1 VLDLRVVSRRGEFGL
16 EVAFEAP
23 AGATTVIVGES
34 GAGKTSILRLA
45 AGLDRPLG
53 GRIRLDTETYAEP
66 EAGIAV
72 PPWHRDVGYVAQD
85 YALFPH
91 LTVAQNVGFGLEA
104 KGAGRREIESR
115 VAETL
120 RRTGIG
126 ELARRRPA
134 MLSGGQQQ
142 RAALA
147 RALVL
152 DPRLLLLDE
161 PLAALDLQT
170 RRQVRGELR
179 DLLRDLGCV
188 TLYVTHSPLE
198 ALLFGDRIVVV
209 EAGRVSQIGTRDDLL
224 RHPRSRYVAELMGTN
239 LLAGRVAAAGA
250 AKIRTADGELAVS
263 DPGGPGEVF
272 LTVDPGQI
280 TIHPQAPEGSAQ
292 NVFVGPIV
300 ELAPEPPSGDR
311 VRVVLGTRPVLVAEV
326 TREAV
331 AALSLREG
339 LTVYASFKATGIRTY
354 R

>member
-1 VLDLRVVSRRGEFGL
+1 MLDFQVVSHRGEFELDVG
-16 EVAFEAP
+16 FRAP

-45 AGLDRPLG
+45 AGLDHPDAG
-53 GRIRLDTETYAEP
+53 HIRLDGEVYADTA
-66 EAGIAV
+66 AGVAV
-72 PPWHRDVGYVAQD
+72 PAWRRDVGYVAQD

-91 LTVAQNVGFGLEA
+91 LTVAENVAFGLKRTSA
-104 KGAGRREIESR
+104 RAGRDRIAGGR
-115 VAETL
+115 GPG
-120 RRTGIG
+120 RTGIAG
-126 ELARRRPA
+126 LGAATPA

-179 DLLRDLGCV
+179 HLLRAFGCV

-209 EAGRVSQIGTRDDLL
+209 EAGRISQVGTRDDLL

-239 LLAGRVAAAGA
+239 FFAGR
-250 AKIRTADGELAVS
+250 R
-263 DPGGPGEVF
+263 
-272 LTVDPGQI
+272 
-280 TIHPQAPEGSAQ
+280 
-292 NVFVGPIV
+292 
-300 ELAPEPPSGDR
+300 PP
-311 VRVVLGTRPVLVAEV
+311 
-326 TREAV
+326 
-331 AALSLREG
+331 
-339 LTVYASFKATGIRTY
+339 AT
-354 R
+354 